1 MAKKENKVAK
11 KEVKESNVLNILI
24 FVFSLVP
31 IAFTAFF
38 QGGYFQWETYLT
50 FLLSLPA
57 ISLFTYKKL
66 VKGEPLK
73 GSEVE
78 LSVFLFLLMS
88 FISLFF
94 TVYFFA
100 TLTEFY
106 KIVLYVFL
114 FYIAIDT
121 VSNEL
126 MFRVSLNFILG
137 VSFVLSLLGF
147 LAYIGVRFNLSSS
160 FFKYLINNGFVQGFA
175 VTSTLQYSNTFG
187 GFLLLPLFI
196 TTGFVLNENGI
207 FKKIIYGL
215 LLVFFL
221 ITLIFTQSRG
231 ALLVFAL
238 SVVAFIILLPRKE
251 KIISLFVLLILA
263 LTGGVLFIIKRNVI
277 ASYLGALISKIQIF
291 VNFFLKGQYDPSLGN
306 RVYMVKDAFKI
317 LKDYPIFG
325 TGLGTYQY
333 IYAKY
338 RSVYFFSKFP
348 HSILF
353 QYLPEIGI
361 VGASI
366 FIYLAISLFAR
377 GIKSLRSRNSLKIG
391 LFTGLLSIILHALI
405 DFDWSLMF
413 VPMVFFFFFGVLF
426 SQDEPHY
433 ITFVCPLRKF
443 FFDRV
448 FRKKEKVITKRRGD
462 SELNRVFSFVVV
474 FIMVFI
480 ILLFQF
486 LSANIDRLTFA
497 NAGRVPVEKTVADFK
512 SAALFN
518 PLDAKPYYDLAHFMY
533 QVVFPQSETQDNLN
547 KIVSEYNAAIRRCPK
562 YFLYHFELGKLLYQ
576 TGNKSC
582 IDEFKKTI
590 DLNPLDP
597 GAHAS
602 LALAYINLENDLQSA
617 KSELDLA
624 LDLGKEAIAQGFSSN
639 DILTDVYIGYG
650 IYYEKLNDLKS
661 ARENYALAVSS
672 SSRNA
677 YALYKL
683 GTIEINAG
691 NLPQGVKHLF
701 YACFYDPNFSD
712 ARKEFEKYG
721 PIITI
726 ANPNSALK
734 YKQES
739 EIDIQW
745 IPSNFNNVE
754 RYVVYLIPPKGDWVL
769 INGNVPPK
777 TLSIK
782 YKIPKDLPDGAY
794 TIRIYAVSQKIMQGQ
809 LGDWISFGEAKF
821 YIGD

>member
-1 MAKKENKVAK
+1 MAKKSKVNK
-11 KEVKESNVLNILI
+11 KEVKESTLLNVLI

-31 IAFTAFF
+31 IAFTALF

-57 ISLFTYKKL
+57 IVLFVYKKF
-66 VKGEPLK
+66 VKGEPVK
-73 GSEVE
+73 GSGVD
-78 LSVFLFLLMS
+78 LGIFLFLLVS
-88 FISLFF
+88 FVSLFF

-106 KIVLYVFL
+106 KIVLYVIL
-114 FYIAIDT
+114 SYIAIDT

-137 VSFVLSLLGF
+137 ISFLLSLLGF
-147 LAYIGVRFNLSSS
+147 LAYIGVRFKISSP
-160 FFKYLINNGFVQGFA
+160 FFKYLVDNGFVQGLSIA
-175 VTSTLQYSNTFG
+175 STLQYSNTFG
-187 GFLLLPLFI
+187 GFLLFPLFI
-196 TTGFVLNENGI
+196 AAGFVLNEKSI
-207 FKKIIYGL
+207 LKKVIYIL
-215 LLVFFL
+215 LLLFFL
-221 ITLIFTQSRG
+221 ITFVLTQSRG
-231 ALLVFAL
+231 ALLVFL
-238 SVVAFIILLPRKE
+238 VGVLTFVLLLPKRE
-251 KIISLFVLLILA
+251 KIISLFTLFALA
-263 LTGGVLFIIKRNVI
+263 SAGGVLFVLKKNVI
-277 ASYLGALISKIQIF
+277 APYIKTLVSKIQIF
-291 VNFFLKGQYDPSLGN
+291 VNFFLKGQYNSSLGG
-306 RVYMVKDAFKI
+306 RVFMIKDAFKI
-317 LKDYPIFG
+317 LRDYPVFG

-338 RSVYFFSKFP
+338 RSIYFFSKFP

-353 QYLPEIGI
+353 QYLPEMGI
-361 VGASI
+361 VGAGI
-366 FIYLAISLFAR
+366 FIYLIISLFAR
-377 GIKSLRSRNSLKIG
+377 GMKSLDSRNSLKIG
-391 LFTGLLSIILHALI
+391 LFTGLLAIFLHALI

-426 SQDEPHY
+426 SQDAPHY
-433 ITFVCPLRKF
+433 ITAVCPVRKF

-448 FRKKEKVITKRRGD
+448 FKKKEKVITKRKGER
-462 SELNRVFSFVVV
+462 ELNRVFMFIVV
-474 FIMVFI
+474 FIIALTV
-480 ILLFQF
+480 LLFQF
-486 LSANIDRLTFA
+486 LSANIDGLAFA

-547 KIVSEYNAAIRRCPK
+547 DIVSEYNAAIRRCPK

-597 GAHAS
+597 GAHTS
-602 LALAYINLENDLQSA
+602 LALAYINLENDQQNA
-617 KSELDLA
+617 KSELDLG
-624 LDLGKEAIAQGFSSN
+624 LDLGKKAIAQGFSSN

-672 SSRNA
+672 SPRNA

-683 GTIEINAG
+683 GTIEISAG
-691 NLPQGVKHLF
+691 NLPQGVQHLF
-701 YACFYDPNFSD
+701 YAYLYDPNFTD
-712 ARKEFEKYG
+712 AKKEFEKYG
-721 PIITI
+721 PIITV

-769 INGNVPPK
+769 IDGNVPPK
-777 TLSIK
+777 TLSIR

-794 TIRIYAVSQKIMQGQ
+794 TIRIYAISHKIMQGK
-809 LGDWISFGEAKF
+809 LGDWISFGEVKF
-821 YIGD
+821 YVGQ